1 VERELVSWLV
11 RYGAALVFFA
21 QVFGIFGLPIPD
33 EILLTVAGALIKKG
47 ELNGSSVF
55 IAAIAGCLSGISM
68 SYLLGCLVDI
78 KVLRKKFPHHQAAI
92 KRAQVWFRRF
102 DSWLLAF
109 GYFIP
114 GVRHVTAI
122 IAGSSE
128 LTYREFALYA
138 YSGGVLWSSTF
149 LMLGYYAGDHWEEVV
164 DTVRSNVTFA
174 AVVLAGAIAMYVVL
188 RFTSERRRVQ
198 S

>member
-1 VERELVSWLV
+1 VEREIVAWLV
-11 RYGAALVFFA
+11 RYGAPLLFFA
-21 QVFGIFGLPIPD
+21 QVLGIFGLPIPD
-33 EILLTVAGALIKKG
+33 EILLTVAGALVKKG
-47 ELNGSSVF
+47 ELDGPSIA
-55 IAAIAGCLSGISM
+55 IAAVAGCLTGISL

-92 KRAQVWFRRF
+92 KRAQAWFRRF

-122 IAGSSE
+122 LAGSSE
-128 LTYREFALYA
+128 LSYREFALYA
-138 YSGGVLWSSTF
+138 YSGGFLWSTTF
-149 LMLGYYAGDHWEEVV
+149 LMLGYYAGDHWQEVV
-164 DTVRSNVTFA
+164 DTARANVTFA
-174 AVVLAGAIAMYVVL
+174 AAVLAGSVAMYIVV
-188 RFTSERRRVQ
+188 RFTSERGRVQ